1 MVEKFGAGQDGCERA
16 GWCRD
21 ERTGREW
28 VRLITRYEMRNRV
41 EGVIHVLAH
50 ECFHFLRHSRQNPGR
65 NRENEADQF
74 ALAAVD
80 RFRVESC
87 QSGN

>member
-1 MVEKFGAGQDGCERA
+1 VCERA

-41 EGVIHVLAH
+41 EAVVHVLAH
-50 ECFHFLRHSRQNPGR
+50 ECFHFLRHSRQLPGR

>member
-1 MVEKFGAGQDGCERA
+1 
-16 GWCRD
+16 
-21 ERTGREW
+21 
-28 VRLITRYEMRNRV
+28 MRNRV
-41 EGVIHVLAH
+41 EAVVHLLAH
-50 ECFHFLRHSRQNPGR
+50 ECFHFLRHSRQIPGR

-87 QSGN
+87 RSGN